1 MRNASHPLE
10 ELRKTKEGGSTMDA
24 EAEPPED
31 PRGTVLLLESEPGLR
46 RVVSL
51 SLRQRGYEVLEAADS
66 EAANELL
73 EVDKPDLLILE
84 LDHPHGEN
92 GRLIEQ
98 YRENNE
104 GAEGAVLLTTT
115 HRPEESWRF
124 RYQPDAVLY
133 KPFDIRHLCRRVGAL
148 V

>member
-1 MRNASHPLE
+1 MRDTSDPVE
-10 ELRKTKEGGSTMDA
+10 VLRETDDGSSTMDA
-24 EAEPPED
+24 ESAPHED
-31 PRGTVLLLESEPGLR
+31 PRGTVLLLESEPSLR

-51 SLRQRGYEVLEAADS
+51 SLRQRGYQVLEAADS

-73 EVDKPDLLILE
+73 EADKPDLLILE

-92 GRLIEQ
+92 GRLIEL

-124 RYQPDAVLY
+124 RYRPDAVLY
-133 KPFDIRHLCRRVGAL
+133 KPFDIRYLCRRVGAL